1 MALLMHAFLHLDFSI
16 WLTPNEDDR
25 RAELTNMFAVMLDDP
40 KNYVEVTEDM
50 SAVAI
55 WEPPEAADEGAG
67 GKRAQ
72 HPRHQKAIQK
82 RGRWVVE

>member
-1 MALLMHAFLHLDFSI
+1 MTLLMHAFLHLDFSI

-67 GKRAQ
+67 GEEGAAPEAPKGNPEAG
-72 HPRHQKAIQK
+72 KV
-82 RGRWVVE
+82 GR